1 MTHLGSHI
9 SSLVDGQLSPAATER
24 ALAHVAA
31 CPQCA
36 AELRAAR
43 AARAALAGADDHPR
57 PDADLTARLLSIA
70 PRPLAVRPVADP
82 FAPPSGPVLA
92 GRPVRALRGDL
103 GGGRHLSS
111 RLLAG
116 SLAGVGVVAAALFVL
131 GARPAVVP
139 SDQPAQTLT
148 MLGQASVRSVDATA
162 ADGSSRALAEVAAAG
177 WPVPDLPIGWAV
189 TAVRLDE
196 SGAVLEL
203 HGPTGT
209 AVVVEQ
215 AGHLVDRALTGVP
228 TLALGG
234 RDVYVLSA
242 EPAHIAWQCDAAV
255 VEVVAGTTVDG
266 LDALVAAF
274 PAAAYDDGVPARIG
288 RGWATV
294 AHVLEAS

>member
-24 ALAHVAA
+24 ALSHVAA
-31 CPQCA
+31 CAQCA

-57 PDADLTARLLSIA
+57 PDPDLTARLLSIA
-70 PRPLAVRPVADP
+70 PRPLAVRSVADP

-103 GGGRHLSS
+103 GGRHLSS

-116 SLAGVGVVAAALFVL
+116 SLAGVGVVAATLFVL

-162 ADGSSRALAEVAAAG
+162 PDESSRALAEVAAAG
-177 WPVPDLPIGWAV
+177 WPVPDLPTGWAV
-189 TAVRLDE
+189 TAVRLDDA
-196 SGAVLEL
+196 GAVLEL
-203 HGPTGT
+203 HGPSGT

-242 EPAHIAWQCDAAV
+242 EPAHIAWQCDAVV
-255 VEVVAGTTVDG
+255 VEVVAGATADD

-274 PAAAYDDGVPARIG
+274 PAAGYDDGVPARIV